1 MKLHFVEF
9 VSIFNKKNQNNT
21 HNKFK
26 ISIFGLYQKI
36 FMEYNTQREY
46 MILPEYGRNVQN
58 MIAHAMEIEN
68 REERNKAAHAIIEV
82 MGQLNPHL
90 RDVDDFKH
98 KLWTHLFVMS
108 NFQLDVDSPYERPNQ
123 EVLFEKPQ
131 LMEYPKGKIRFGH
144 YGKYTENIIKEI
156 VKEQDPKVKEYLKN
170 TLANFMKK
178 QFLAYNNDAV
188 ENDVIAQQLAELSQG
203 ELILENP
210 DSLMQT
216 NQILK
221 TFGLTPN
228 KRGKIGQNN
237 PGNQNNSKFKKQ
249 FKKKY

>member
-1 MKLHFVEF
+1 
-9 VSIFNKKNQNNT
+9 
-21 HNKFK
+21 
-26 ISIFGLYQKI
+26 
-36 FMEYNTQREY
+36 

-58 MIAHAMEIEN
+58 MIAYAMEIED
-68 REERNKAAHAIIEV
+68 REERNRAAAAIIEV

-108 NFQLDVDSPYERPNQ
+108 NFSLDVDSPYERPKV
-123 EVLFEKPQ
+123 EVLNEKPAI
-131 LMEYPKGKIRFGH
+131 MDYPKGKIRFGH
-144 YGKYTENIIKEI
+144 YGKYTQNILRET
-156 VKEQDPKVKEYLKN
+156 VKETDPKAKEYLKN
-170 TLANFMKK
+170 AMANFMKK

-188 ENDVIAQQLAELSQG
+188 ENDVIAQQLSELSNG

-221 TFGLTPN
+221 TFGVVPN
-228 KRGKIGQNN
+228 NRKKMSSSNN
-237 PGNQNNSKFKKQ
+237 KQKK